1 MASRGRSEVLRPSL
15 LDTPWGYVTV
25 DDMTTSTTLSES
37 TLDIEGMTCASCVNR
52 VTKALTRVDGV
63 IDASV
68 NLATETAAVSYDPQ
82 AVDAAALTAAVD
94 KAGYVGTVRAAVADP
109 TPVPDLDARRDAEIS
124 KL

>member
-1 MASRGRSEVLRPSL
+1 
-15 LDTPWGYVTV
+15 
-25 DDMTTSTTLSES
+25 MTTTETLTEA

-63 IDASV
+63 VDASV

-94 KAGYVGTVRAAVADP
+94 KAGYVGTVRAAAGRPELPSP
-109 TPVPDLDARRDAEIS
+109 TSTPGATPRSRSCDAAGRS
-124 KL
+124 HW

>member
-63 IDASV
+63 VDASV
-68 NLATETAAVSYDPQ
+68 NIATESAAVTYDPR
-82 AVDAAALTAAVD
+82 AVDAAALTAAIE
-94 KAGYVGTVRAAVADP
+94 KAGYAGTLRQP
-109 TPVPDLDARRDAEIS
+109 PRPEL
-124 KL
+124 